1 MTTKTFA
8 VAGTSNLHGVIKARF
23 AKDMMRVKVLDAG
36 GHTDINLVE
45 LPTAMTKADAASHLI
60 DINFDAGNAAV
71 RAALYA
77 EIDRAAGVKSSA
89 APAAAVEAEE
99 ELIAVVDE
107 QTPQE
112 AAADDIIADM
122 AAEGVVFAVPEGV
135 VERAH
140 EIAADMQIPAAR
152 ELSMTPA
159 AIRKREAR
167 AAAKQTT
174 PGAERFQEWAAAA
187 NAEEAAEEADI
198 QF

>member
-1 MTTKTFA
+1 MTDKTFA
-8 VAGTSNLHGVIKARF
+8 VAGVSKLNGKFKARF
-23 AKDMMRVKVLDAG
+23 AKDMMRIKVLDKA
-36 GHTDINLVE
+36 GHTDVDLVE
-45 LPTAMTKADAASHLI
+45 LPMAMTKRDAASHLI
-60 DINFDAGNAAV
+60 DENFDKGNAEI

-77 EIDRAAGVKSSA
+77 EIDRADGVKSTT
-89 APAAAVEAEE
+89 AVAEAEE
-99 ELIAVVDE
+99 ELETVADDTVTEV
-107 QTPQE
+107 
-112 AAADDIIADM
+112 AADVI
-122 AAEGVVFAVPEGV
+122 
-135 VERAH
+135 ERAH
-140 EIAADMQIPAAR
+140 EIAAEMQIPAAR

>member
-1 MTTKTFA
+1 MTDKTFA
-8 VAGTSNLHGVIKARF
+8 VAGVSKLNGKFKARF
-23 AKDMMRVKVLDAG
+23 AKDMMRIKVLDKA
-36 GHTDINLVE
+36 GHTDVDLVE
-45 LPTAMTKADAASHLI
+45 LPMAMTKRDAASHLI
-60 DINFDAGNAAV
+60 DENFDKGNAEI

-77 EIDRAAGVKSSA
+77 EIDRADGVKSTT
-89 APAAAVEAEE
+89 AVAEAEE
-99 ELIAVVDE
+99 ELETVADD
-107 QTPQE
+107 T
-112 AAADDIIADM
+112 AADDTVTEVAAD
-122 AAEGVVFAVPEGV
+122 VI
-135 VERAH
+135 ERAH
-140 EIAADMQIPAAR
+140 EIAAEMQIPAAR